1 MAGKIGIYLNPK
13 RLKAFRASTVHAA
26 PESPDWVLV
35 SEDSMIGMVT
45 VRELAKERNLV
56 PDPQQ
61 IEWIGR
67 TDEPAEAQ

>member
-1 MAGKIGIYLNPK
+1 MAQGKVGIYLNPR

-26 PESPDWVLV
+26 PESPDWTLI

-45 VRELAKERNLV
+45 IREIARERALV
-56 PDPQQ
+56 EDPQQ

-67 TDEPAEAQ
+67 TDEPANS

>member
-1 MAGKIGIYLNPK
+1 MAQGKIGIYLNPT

-26 PESPDWVLV
+26 PDSADWVLV

-45 VRELAKERNLV
+45 IREIAKEKSLV
-56 PDPQQ
+56 EDPQK

-67 TDEPAEAQ
+67 TDEPAES